1 MGTRIW
7 RVSCLAV
14 LVVCAAGARLPASDT
29 ARQDDTGPPTIGLAV
44 EPGGLL
50 IQGIGPGEL
59 YDLEQETG
67 ILLTIRNRD
76 RTDHTYLLST
86 HRPSE
91 VGNRR
96 LPVGYSDVVDP
107 SWLSFEQREVRVPAQ
122 GSSRVRMY
130 LEIPDDERY
139 RNQHWSVSVAIVGK
153 AERGETLTLA
163 LYPRYEIETASAPRE
178 ELRLRPAGQIGLCP
192 SIAGF
197 DLLPGSTQTREVVI
211 CNNDRKRHSYR
222 ISLLGQGDLGDGRR
236 IFPSGGYNWIP
247 DVHWIGLPRPRLRPS
262 TTHSARNWPVL
273 WLARRSY
280 VGCPVT
286 VTLPEGVPLPE
297 RGWEAILFVERDDG
311 DTGFARVRVTRE
323 TST

>member
-1 MGTRIW
+1 MQSRLWLHSII
-7 RVSCLAV
+7 VL
-14 LVVCAAGARLPASDT
+14 LVVGLGAHAHPARAEASGASVAAPVL
-29 ARQDDTGPPTIGLAV
+29 GLAAEPGGMLIQGV
-44 EPGGLL
+44 EPGKV
-50 IQGIGPGEL
+50 
-59 YDLEQETG
+59 YDLEDKTG

-76 RTDHTYLLST
+76 RADHTYLLST

-107 SWLSFEQREVRVPAQ
+107 SWLSFEQPEVRVPAQ

-153 AERGETLTLA
+153 AEPGETLTLA

-192 SIAGF
+192 RIAGF

-222 ISLLGQGDLGDGRR
+222 ISLLTQDDLGDGRR
-236 IFPSGGYNWIP
+236 IFPSGGYDWIP
-247 DVHWIGLPRPRLRPS
+247 DVHWIELPRPRLRPS

-273 WLARRSY
+273 WLAGRSY

-286 VTLPEGVPLPE
+286 LTLPEGVPLPE

-311 DTGFARVRVTRE
+311 DTGFARVRVARE